1 VRPLDHFDCVIM
13 AELQVR
19 GDLPNVELARRLGLS
34 PAATL
39 RRVQQLR
46 SDGRIE
52 GIRAVINH
60 EKVELRV
67 EAFVLITLTEYSEA
81 GDAQFARA
89 LDSLPNVLR
98 ADAVTG
104 ADDVLLHI
112 AAVDTRDLQ
121 DVLRTLPRI
130 GARRV
135 THASPAR
142 SGQTTGPCPG
152 TDQALLTRKVCAPAT
167 MADQLGQPMRPHSG
181 SRPPY
186 GDDVSAGRV
195 CWPSFG

>member
-1 VRPLDHFDCVIM
+1 MRPLDHFDCVIM

-34 PAATL
+34 PAATR

-60 EKVELRV
+60 EQIGLRV
-67 EAFVLITLTEYSEA
+67 EAFVLVTLTEHSEA

-104 ADDVLLHI
+104 ADDAQLHI
-112 AAVDTRDLQ
+112 AAVDTRDFQ

-135 THASPAR
+135 TTLLRQEAVKPPAPVPVR
-142 SGQTTGPCPG
+142 T
-152 TDQALLTRKVCAPAT
+152 K
-167 MADQLGQPMRPHSG
+167 HS
-181 SRPPY
+181 
-186 GDDVSAGRV
+186 
-195 CWPSFG
+195 